1 MAVATPAT
9 ALKATL
15 IEQLQARPFRPRL
28 VRQMMSTPVHT
39 VDRDAT
45 LEQVREDFARFGIS
59 GAPVVTEGHLAGI
72 ISRRDI
78 RRAKQGGRMQLPVA
92 SCMATTVQTTE
103 PQAPLLRAFEK
114 MVEAD
119 IGRLPV
125 VEEGHLVGI
134 ITRSDVLRLLY
145 PEEIK

>member
-1 MAVATPAT
+1 
-9 ALKATL
+9 
-15 IEQLQARPFRPRL
+15 
-28 VRQMMSTPVHT
+28 MSTPVHT